1 MRSRIGLFAAT
12 TVLTACGLLLTGC
25 GPEEDSGADS
35 PSSSAGSSQGES
47 GKSDGKEKESAGGSN
62 EGSDGETTSGP
73 SDGSN
78 QKPDAPACTEEDT
91 TVTLKTVS
99 GSGKATIE
107 MVNDTGTLCS
117 VYGAPKVVLLNDDD
131 EHLISPPTVDK
142 KKKPSAVTLDSKG
155 SVASAELTYESAPAS
170 EGGSQDGITCG
181 EEATAAD
188 VIYGD
193 VTWGAEIK
201 MIESGEYGMIICGK
215 KATITPFHP

>member
-25 GPEEDSGADS
+25 GPEEDSSADS

-62 EGSDGETTSGP
+62 EGSTSGP

-91 TVTLKTVS
+91 TVTLKGVS

-107 MVNDTGTLCS
+107 MVNDTGTVCS
-117 VYGAPKVVLLNDDD
+117 VYGAPNLVLKAED
-131 EHLISPPTVDK
+131 ETDLISPPAVDK
-142 KKKPSAVTLDSKG
+142 SKKPAVVTLDSKG
-155 SVASAELTYESAPAS
+155 SVATANLKYESAPPS

-181 EEATAAD
+181 DEAASAVVATD
-188 VIYGD
+188 D
-193 VTWGAEIK
+193 SSWQTEIK
-201 MIESGEYGMIICGK
+201 VTGSGDSGMIVCGK
-215 KATITPFHP
+215 KATITPFRS